1 MSFLRRSWAE
11 IDINAIIDNFNS
23 IKGRC
28 SSSAIMCVVKADA
41 YGHGANYLSKVY
53 DNLGADYYAVAAL
66 SEALNLRRFGTK
78 TPILILG
85 YTLPEYYEYV
95 VNNNITQT
103 IFSYED
109 ALLLSKCAVS
119 LNKTAKV
126 HIKIDTGMTRLGF
139 DLNDNTISQII
150 KISKLNGIE
159 IEGVSSHFAVSDE
172 ADPDNYT
179 KLQFDK
185 FVGFTDQLKSNGVNI
200 LYRHISNSGGV
211 FASSKYQ
218 LDMVRP
224 GIALYGL
231 YDSVNYDNSLK
242 PALSLKTIIAQI
254 RKVPQNTT
262 VSYGRTYCCSENK
275 TLATIPIGYAD
286 GYNRQLSNKGR
297 VIINGKFAPIV
308 GRVCMDQTIID
319 VTGIDCKQGDTVIL
333 IGSDGTNNISAS
345 ELARLSNT
353 INYEI
358 VCAIS
363 DRIPRLYIKDG
374 AIEHILDKL

>member
-1 MSFLRRSWAE
+1 VSFLRRSWAE

-23 IKGRC
+23 IKDRC
-28 SSSAIMCVVKADA
+28 SNSAIMCVVKADA

-109 ALLLSKCAVS
+109 ALLLSQCAVG
-119 LNKTAKV
+119 LKKTAKV

-150 KISKLNGIE
+150 KISKLKGIE
-159 IEGVSSHFAVSDE
+159 IEGVFSHFAVSDE

-185 FVGFTDQLKSNGVNI
+185 LVGFTDQLKSNGVNI
-200 LYRHISNSGGV
+200 RYRHISNSGGV

-254 RKVPQNTT
+254 RKVPKKTT
-262 VSYGRTYCCSENK
+262 VSYGRTYCCDTNK

-297 VIINGKFAPIV
+297 VIVNGKFAPVV

-319 VTGIDCKQGDTVIL
+319 VTGIGCKQGDTVIL

-345 ELARLSNT
+345 ELALLSNT

>member
-23 IKGRC
+23 IKDRC
-28 SSSAIMCVVKADA
+28 SNSAIMCVVKADA

-109 ALLLSKCAVS
+109 ALLLSQCAVG
-119 LNKTAKV
+119 LKKTAKV

-150 KISKLNGIE
+150 KISKLKGIE
-159 IEGVSSHFAVSDE
+159 IEGVFSHFAVCDE

-185 FVGFTDQLKSNGVNI
+185 LVGFTDQLKSNGVNI
-200 LYRHISNSGGV
+200 RYRHISNSGGV

-254 RKVPQNTT
+254 RKVPKKTT
-262 VSYGRTYCCSENK
+262 VSYGRTYCCDTNK

-297 VIINGKFAPIV
+297 VIVNGKFAPVV

-319 VTGIDCKQGDTVIL
+319 VTGIGCKQGDTVIL

-345 ELARLSNT
+345 ELALLSNT

>member
-159 IEGVSSHFAVSDE
+159 IEGVFSHFAVSDE

-319 VTGIDCKQGDTVIL
+319 VTGIGCKQGDTVIL

>member
-150 KISKLNGIE
+150 KISKLKGIE
-159 IEGVSSHFAVSDE
+159 IEGVFSHFAVCDE

-185 FVGFTDQLKSNGVNI
+185 LVGFTDQLKSNGVNI
-200 LYRHISNSGGV
+200 RYRHISNSGGV

-254 RKVPQNTT
+254 RKVPKKTT
-262 VSYGRTYCCSENK
+262 VSYGRTYCCDTNK

-297 VIINGKFAPIV
+297 VIVNGKFAPVV

-319 VTGIDCKQGDTVIL
+319 VTGIGCKQGDTVIL

-345 ELARLSNT
+345 ELALLSNT

>member
-119 LNKTAKV
+119 LNKTAKL

-159 IEGVSSHFAVSDE
+159 IEGVFSHFAVSDE

>member
-23 IKGRC
+23 IKDRC
-28 SSSAIMCVVKADA
+28 SNSAIMCVVKADA

-109 ALLLSKCAVS
+109 ALLLSQCAVG
-119 LNKTAKV
+119 LKKTAKV

-150 KISKLNGIE
+150 KISKLKGIE
-159 IEGVSSHFAVSDE
+159 IEGVFSHFAVSDE

-185 FVGFTDQLKSNGVNI
+185 LVGFTDQLKSNGVNI
-200 LYRHISNSGGV
+200 RYRHISNSGGV

-254 RKVPQNTT
+254 RKVPKKTT
-262 VSYGRTYCCSENK
+262 VSYGRTYCCDTNK

-297 VIINGKFAPIV
+297 VIVNGKFAPVV

-319 VTGIDCKQGDTVIL
+319 VTGIGCKQGDTVIL

-345 ELARLSNT
+345 ELALLSNT

>member
-23 IKGRC
+23 IKDRC
-28 SSSAIMCVVKADA
+28 SNSAIMCVVKADA

-109 ALLLSKCAVS
+109 ALLLSQCAVG
-119 LNKTAKV
+119 LKKTAKV

-150 KISKLNGIE
+150 KISKLKGIE
-159 IEGVSSHFAVSDE
+159 IEGVFSHFAVCDE

-185 FVGFTDQLKSNGVNI
+185 LVGFTDQLKSNGVNI
-200 LYRHISNSGGV
+200 RYRHISNSGGV

-254 RKVPQNTT
+254 RKVPKKTT
-262 VSYGRTYCCSENK
+262 VSYGRTYCCDTNK

-297 VIINGKFAPIV
+297 VIVNGKFAPVV

-319 VTGIDCKQGDTVIL
+319 VTGIGCKQGDTVIL

-345 ELARLSNT
+345 ELALLSNT

-358 VCAIS
+358 VGAIS

>member
-103 IFSYED
+103 IFLYED

-159 IEGVSSHFAVSDE
+159 IEGVFSHFAVSDE